1 MLVSRSRRCY
11 QKIYIVFGRFLV
23 ANPQFNDKSRWL
35 SLRDA
40 CQILDVSQNA
50 LRQWADGG
58 HLRVY
63 RTPGGHR
70 RFLREDVDAFTGP
83 SAAPAENTD
92 RSDREE
98 MEGSALRRIRRRLHG
113 QSVASQA
120 WHSSVDDES
129 RFRMRLFGRRLLT
142 LLGQDPSNRPRR
154 NEAMTEAYLV
164 GRQYGSEMAEK
175 DVGLKD
181 TVEAFI
187 FFRTI
192 VLDSAAIEA
201 WSGMLEIAD
210 RVLVGLT
217 ESFEDRLAG
226 AKHSDTGDSG
236 KEPDSN
242 LSAQP
247 LSPAQE
253 RLLSAN

>member
-1 MLVSRSRRCY
+1 MLVSGSRRCF
-11 QKIYIVFGRFLV
+11 QKIYIVFGRFIVVDL
-23 ANPQFNDKSRWL
+23 QFNDKSRWL
-35 SLRDA
+35 SLRDT

-70 RFLREDVDAFTGP
+70 RFLREDVEAFTRP

-92 RSDREE
+92 RSDREK
-98 MEGSALRRIRRRLHG
+98 MEGSALRRIRRRLHA

-120 WHSSVDDES
+120 WHTSADDES

-142 LLGQDPSNRPRR
+142 LLGQDPSNRSRR

-187 FFRTI
+187 FFRTM
-192 VLDSAAIEA
+192 VLDSAAVES
-201 WSGMLEIAD
+201 WSSMLEIAD

-217 ESFEDRLAG
+217 ESFEDRLSG
-226 AKHSDTGDSG
+226 AKRSDRDDSG
-236 KEPDSN
+236 QELDPN
-242 LSAQP
+242 LHAQP
-247 LSPAQE
+247 LSAAQE
-253 RLLSAN
+253 HLLSAN